1 MARKV
6 IKLTPEQ
13 VKALEEQIKKIEGFD
28 VKVEEKNEK
37 PDEFINVSDVTMDT
51 CRSIKVPGCNDS
63 ALRND
68 IYANAFDIDKHNYD
82 FIHTLRDKSD
92 YMNKAMKYFE
102 NEYETTIN
110 DSGIGS
116 CDVTVED
123 KFNSYPSG
131 CMLGAVIPGINSAIR
146 FVEANNYFTRDISP
160 DEKQSIINSHNLN
173 FNTTANSII
182 RTMVD
187 DIQNAFSGLIVKHAL
202 TQEEMDNLLKT
213 KQRLNTLLKQ
223 DEVVNFTPSDI
234 SSYSGWTMPT
244 NSTELFTLF
253 TTLRNFHSVTN
264 YNDEDQIII
273 SGNTLNYYVE
283 CIYNYATTSFF
294 QFLRYRFADNEYKED
309 IMSRISLEFETNF
322 GFEMRRYIAATL
334 KEIARIATIYLM
346 NLKVLNSYPKTC
358 EKYEESNRLINPPF
372 HYRPGF

>member
-13 VKALEEQIKKIEGFD
+13 VKSLEEQIKKIEGFD
-28 VKVEEKNEK
+28 VKIEEKDEK
-37 PDEFINVSDVTMDT
+37 PATHLAVSEDD
-51 CRSIKVPGCNDS
+51 CKSIKIPSCNDS
-63 ALRND
+63 ALRKD
-68 IYANAFDIDKHNYD
+68 IYANAFAVDKFHNEFIDSM
-82 FIHTLRDKSD
+82 RDKSD
-92 YMNKAMKYFE
+92 YMNRAMSIFE
-102 NEYETTIN
+102 NEYETTI
-110 DSGIGS
+110 SGTGIGS

-123 KFNSYPSG
+123 KYNSYPSG
-131 CMLGAVIPGINSAIR
+131 CMLGAVMPGINSAIR
-146 FVEANNYFTRDISP
+146 FVEANNHFTRDISP

-187 DIQNAFSGLIVKHAL
+187 DIQKAFSGLIIKHAL
-202 TQEEMDNLLKT
+202 TQEEMDKLLKT
-213 KQRLNTLLKQ
+213 KTRMNMILNK
-223 DEVVNFTPSDI
+223 DEVVNLTPSDI
-234 SSYSGWTMPT
+234 SSYSGWTMPVD
-244 NSTELFTLF
+244 STELFTLF

-264 YNDEDQIII
+264 YMDEDQIVI
-273 SGNTLNYYVE
+273 SGNTINYYVE

-294 QFLRYRFADNEYKED
+294 QFLRYRFVDNEYRED

-346 NLKVLNSYPKTC
+346 NLKVLDSYPKTC
-358 EKYEESNRLINPPF
+358 EKYAEGNRLINPPF
-372 HYRPGF
+372 RYWPGF